1 MSSLLEVKHLGVTFN
16 YEEQNIEAV
25 KDVSFRLGRKKIL
38 GIVGESGSGKSV
50 TAKSIMGLLP
60 DYPAHTVTGEIRFDG
75 NNLVDATN
83 QTFQSIRGKDI
94 AMIFQDPIS
103 SLNPRTPIGKQIME
117 VILQHRKIDKK
128 KAKSIT
134 IDILKSV
141 GIQNAEQNFKA
152 YPYEFSGGMRQRVM
166 IAMALVLEPQVLIAD
181 EPTTA
186 LDVSTQNQ
194 LLELMKRLYDHIETS
209 ILFITHDLSV
219 VYQFCDDM
227 IVMKRGTV
235 VESGNVNEIFKNPK
249 SDYTKRL
256 INAIPDLHAPKTPRQ
271 ISDEALIK
279 FENVSVDY
287 PKGSGEYFRAVKNV
301 SLEIKKGESLGI
313 VGESGSGKSS
323 LAKIVVGLNDVA
335 EGTIWYKDVPL
346 NLFSQKEMKPLRRD
360 IQMIFQDPY
369 ASINPRFKVIDIIGR
384 PLQIHSKI
392 NNQNELINKVTHL
405 LNQVGLDESFLYRYP
420 HELSGGQRQRVSIA
434 RAISIKPKVI
444 VCDEAVS
451 ALDVSIQK
459 EIIQLLK
466 KLQDEMEI
474 TYLFITHDMGVIK
487 EMCDRIAVMQNGK
500 IVELNEIEKV
510 INSPQVQYTKEL
522 ISQVP
527 TVPKSLS

>member
-16 YEEQNIEAV
+16 YEEQVIEAV
-25 KDVSFRLGRKKIL
+25 KDVSFKLGRKKIL

-60 DYPAHTVTGEIRFDG
+60 DYPPHTISGDIKFNDDNLAH
-75 NNLVDATN
+75 ASKK
-83 QTFQSIRGKDI
+83 TFQNIRGKDI

-103 SLNPRTPIGKQIME
+103 SLNPRTPIGKQITE
-117 VILQHRKIDKK
+117 VILQHRKVDKR
-128 KAKSIT
+128 KAKTIA
-134 IDILKSV
+134 IDISRSV
-141 GIQNAEQNFKA
+141 GIQEPEHNFNA

-194 LLELMKRLYDHIETS
+194 LLELMKQLYEHIETS

-227 IVMKRGTV
+227 IVMKQGEV
-235 VESGNVNEIFKNPK
+235 VESGNVKEIFKNPK

-256 INAIPDLHAPKTPRQ
+256 INAIPDLHAPKSPRQ
-271 ISDEALIK
+271 LSDEVLLK
-279 FENVSVDY
+279 FENISVDY
-287 PKGSGEYFRAVKNV
+287 PKGTGEYFRAVKNV
-301 SLEIKKGESLGI
+301 SLDIKDGESLGI

-323 LAKIVVGLNDVA
+323 LAKTVVGLNAVA
-335 EGTIWYKDVPL
+335 EGTIWYKDIPL
-346 NLFSQKEMKPLRRD
+346 SLFSNKEMKSLRKD

-384 PLQIHSKI
+384 PLKLHGIVKT
-392 NNQNELINKVTHL
+392 NEELVEQVKCL
-405 LNQVGLDESFLYRYP
+405 LERVGLDDSFIYRYP

-434 RAISIKPKVI
+434 RAISIEPKVI

-466 KLQDEMEI
+466 KLQDDMGI

-487 EMCDRIAVMQNGK
+487 EMCDRIAVMQNGE
-500 IVELNEIEKV
+500 IVELNDVESVIEH
-510 INSPQVQYTKEL
+510 PQAQYTKEL
-522 ISQVP
+522 IAQVP
-527 TVPKSLS
+527 TVPKF

>member
-1 MSSLLEVKHLGVTFN
+1 MSSLLEVNHLSVTFN
-16 YEEQNIEAV
+16 YEEQSVEAV
-25 KDVSFRLGRKKIL
+25 KDVSFKLGRKKIL

-50 TAKSIMGLLP
+50 TAKSIIGLLP
-60 DYPAHTVTGEIRFDG
+60 DYPHHTITGDIQFDG
-75 NNLVDATN
+75 DNLTQAS
-83 QTFQSIRGKDI
+83 QHQFQRIRGKDI

-103 SLNPRTPIGKQIME
+103 SLNPRTPIGKQITE
-117 VILQHRKIDKK
+117 VILQHRQVNKT
-128 KAKSIT
+128 KAKDMT
-134 IDILKSV
+134 IDILRSV
-141 GIQNAEQNFKA
+141 GIQEPERNFNA

-194 LLELMKRLYDHIETS
+194 LLDLMKRLYEHIETS

-219 VYQFCDDM
+219 VYQFCDEM
-227 IVMKRGTV
+227 IVMKQGEV
-235 VESGNVNEIFKNPK
+235 VESGNVKDIFKHPQ

-256 INAIPDLHAPKTPRQ
+256 INAIPDLHAPKSPRQ
-271 ISDEALIK
+271 LSDATLLK

-287 PKGSGEYFRAVKNV
+287 PKGTGEYFRAVNNV
-301 SLEIKKGESLGI
+301 SFTVKDGESLGI

-323 LAKIVVGLNDVA
+323 LAKTIVGLNSVA
-335 EGTIWYKDVPL
+335 EGMIWYKDIPL
-346 NLFSQKEMKPLRRD
+346 SLFSNKEMKSLRKD

-384 PLQIHSKI
+384 PLKLHDKVK
-392 NNQNELINKVTHL
+392 NNEDVIIQVKDL
-405 LNQVGLDESFLYRYP
+405 LKRVGLDESFLYRYP

-434 RAISIKPKVI
+434 RAISIEPKVI

-466 KLQDEMEI
+466 KLQDDMGI
-474 TYLFITHDMGVIK
+474 TYIFITHDMGVIK
-487 EMCDRIAVMQNGK
+487 EMCDRIAVMQNGE
-500 IVELNEIEKV
+500 IVELNDVESVIEH
-510 INSPQVQYTKEL
+510 PQANYTKDL
-522 ISQVP
+522 IAQVP
-527 TVPKSLS
+527 TVPKF